1 LTYPVRWSL
10 REELEQ
16 HVKEELDKELENHSR
31 LLRNIRKWQRQ
42 FDGKKPPKSQPW
54 ENCSNMAVPITRSN
68 VENVFVRLVDSI
80 FNRRKPVIVKAK
92 KPEYMEIARETENAL
107 EWLLTN
113 VIKLREKLLDPL
125 LQQLKIGT
133 AIVYLAWEEK
143 RRTIYRWEDDTDTP
157 DEKRYKVAGTNV
169 RAIKDTQTIYKGP
182 NIYAIPREDFIISSD
197 ARKIEDGY
205 ITGFRKSFR
214 KVDVDLRV
222 KRGLWSKD
230 AVARITSPDMPT
242 DNENV
247 RAENQGKD
255 LEKTDYSKPYEFWTL
270 WISYDVDGDDEPD
283 DIMLTVHRDSGAIV
297 RAIYSPTFTGQRP
310 FVRLVGNPS
319 EYAFDGEGF
328 CKVLYHLQEE
338 IDTIHNQRL
347 DRMSQVNSLMTV
359 TQSGSGLDDFKIKP
373 GKNYVCDGNVQDV
386 FREIKFSDSYP
397 STFSEEQMLVGLADR
412 VTGNTAVV
420 QGASTA
426 ERPVFKDSQL
436 QLGESNKKFKSMG
449 DNLIAGITEIMY
461 QLLELYSQ
469 YDPRIQYQIEEG
481 GKMVDK
487 SVTLPI
493 MQIRDGLEITM
504 AASSEIVSQ
513 EARREINNNTYMMV
527 SDFGTKTA
535 TVVQALTSPQVPIP
549 FKKFLLAA
557 SEANSIL
564 MTDILLDS
572 ERPDAEKLSLNLMK
586 IFTPEEIQQMLQ
598 PPPPPQPPP
607 GPGGPP
613 SGPDGPVGP
622 PNGPPQGP
630 PQGPPGPQMGPQ

>member
-1 LTYPVRWSL
+1 
-10 REELEQ
+10 
-16 HVKEELDKELENHSR
+16 
-31 LLRNIRKWQRQ
+31 
-42 FDGKKPPKSQPW
+42 
-54 ENCSNMAVPITRSN
+54 
-68 VENVFVRLVDSI
+68 
-80 FNRRKPVIVKAK
+80 
-92 KPEYMEIARETENAL
+92 
-107 EWLLTN
+107 
-113 VIKLREKLLDPL
+113 
-125 LQQLKIGT
+125 
-133 AIVYLAWEEK
+133 
-143 RRTIYRWEDDTDTP
+143 
-157 DEKRYKVAGTNV
+157 
-169 RAIKDTQTIYKGP
+169 
-182 NIYAIPREDFIISSD
+182 
-197 ARKIEDGY
+197 
-205 ITGFRKSFR
+205 
-214 KVDVDLRV
+214 
-222 KRGLWSKD
+222 
-230 AVARITSPDMPT
+230 
-242 DNENV
+242 
-247 RAENQGKD
+247 
-255 LEKTDYSKPYEFWTL
+255 
-270 WISYDVDGDDEPD
+270 
-283 DIMLTVHRDSGAIV
+283 MLTVHRDSGAIV

-487 SVTLPI
+487 SITLPI

-513 EARREINNNTYMMV
+513 EARREINNNLYMLI
-527 SDFGTKTA
+527 SDAGTKMA
-535 TVVQALTSPQVPIP
+535 TVMQALTSPQVPIQ
-549 FKKFLLAA
+549 FKKFLLAT
-557 SEANSIL
+557 SKVNSKFL
-564 MTDILLDS
+564 RDILLDS
-572 ERPDAEKLSLNLMK
+572 ERPDAEALSLDIENILS
-586 IFTPEEIQQMLQ
+586 PEEIQAMLQ
-598 PPPPPQPPP
+598 PPPPPMPPP
-607 GPGGPP
+607 MTGQPQGARAIPGQGGPGVEPPVGTPNGGMPPGGGPP
-613 SGPDGPVGP
+613 NV
-622 PNGPPQGP
+622 PNGP
-630 PQGPPGPQMGPQ
+630 QMSQ